1 MSRNND
7 VFQVLVTKG
16 DQAVLAADSQVTDLA
31 PGQIGVFDKNT
42 NLSIDNSATPR
53 NFYLAVGLDLDGDT
67 VTDDVASSAGSHI
80 QKRNIASYSLRDYE
94 AGSPLKIVLKDYT
107 AECDTEYGIKLEL
120 RNQEIYRTQGF
131 NQFTKAYSITT
142 ACCDGCTPTCPSGD
156 GNEITK
162 LLKLAINVDAEK
174 LISAA
179 AIARQALTIA
189 IHGTSADIAEGA
201 EVSDADLEA
210 IMVYNAAQADTA
222 DYVYT
227 DLEITTVTQGIKRF
241 CDVNLGYFYPRQTI
255 AIMSKISG
263 DYQGFKCTGSVEVT
277 QEAVFEQGAGY
288 DVKQQEYMAQ
298 GWSDSPYRLST
309 LNGVADYKVYNADSS
324 VNYDQIALMYDEHSK
339 NAWLDYMHG
348 EATYIAIPTADSTTK
363 AALLAILNAQVASE
377 GFVAQ

>member
-16 DQAVLAADSQVTDLA
+16 NQAVLAADNQVADLA
-31 PGQIGVFDKNT
+31 PGQIGVFDYDT
-42 NLSIDNSATPR
+42 NLSIDNTATPR
-53 NFYLAVGLDLDGDT
+53 NFYIAVGLDLDGDT
-67 VTDDVASSAGSHI
+67 VTDDIATSAGSHI
-80 QKRNIASYSLRDYE
+80 QQRNIASYSLRDYE
-94 AGSPLKIVLKDYT
+94 AGQPLKIVLKDYI

-162 LLKLAINVDAEK
+162 RLKLAINVDQPGLITAE
-174 LISAA
+174 
-179 AIARQALTIA
+179 AIARQALTA
-189 IHGTSADIAEGA
+189 ATHGVAADLAEGA
-201 EVSDADLEA
+201 IVSDADLDA
-210 IMVYNAAQADTA
+210 VMAFNAAQADPA

-227 DLEITTVTQGIKRF
+227 DLEITTVSQKINAF

-255 AIMSKISG
+255 ALMSKISG
-263 DYQGFKCTGSVEVT
+263 DHQGFKCTGSVEVS

-288 DVKQQEYMAQ
+288 DIKQQEYEAK
-298 GWSDSPYRLST
+298 GWSESPYRVST
-309 LNGVADYKVYNADSS
+309 LNGVADYKIYNADQSA
-324 VNYDQIALMYDEHSK
+324 NYDQIALMYDEHSK

-348 EATYIAIPTADSTTK
+348 EATYIAVPTADATTK
-363 AALLAILNAQVASE
+363 AALLTILNAQVASQ
-377 GFVAQ
+377 GLAAQ